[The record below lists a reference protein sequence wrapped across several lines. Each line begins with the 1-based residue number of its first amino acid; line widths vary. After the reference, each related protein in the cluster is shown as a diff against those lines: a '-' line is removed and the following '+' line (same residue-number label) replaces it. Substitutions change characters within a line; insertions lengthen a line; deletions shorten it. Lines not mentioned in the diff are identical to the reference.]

1 MAGVETTIMS
11 TSFRS
16 SIFRK
21 FWCRSGVPA
30 VSTLG
35 EPGVADLGDA
45 GDRNIGL
52 GQKSRR

>member
-1 MAGVETTIMS
+1 VAGVETTIMS